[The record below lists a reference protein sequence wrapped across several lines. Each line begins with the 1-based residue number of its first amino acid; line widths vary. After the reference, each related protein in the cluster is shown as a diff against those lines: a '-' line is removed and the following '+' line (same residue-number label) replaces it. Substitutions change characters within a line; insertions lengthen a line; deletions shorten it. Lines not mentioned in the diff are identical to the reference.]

1 MTLFHHHYSDD
12 ISSEVL
18 LDIFFQINETSK
30 YQEGDTASI
39 NVWNSQEDLTHLKK
53 LKTIRV

>member
-53 LKTIRV
+53 LKTIQV